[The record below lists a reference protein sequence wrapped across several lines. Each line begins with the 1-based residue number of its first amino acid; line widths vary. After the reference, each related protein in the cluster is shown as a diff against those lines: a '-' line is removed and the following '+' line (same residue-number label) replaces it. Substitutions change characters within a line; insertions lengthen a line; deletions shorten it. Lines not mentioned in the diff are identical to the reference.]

1 MSFLAKQFRRFD
13 VIGEIMYNSCK
24 QIKTIKHT
32 GRTMAPRIPPN
43 ANINVK
49 PALTYSPGDVVAAK
63 NPKTG
68 ETNFLRVIAG
78 PWTDMVSDDVPPRE
92 MKLKASTYW
101 LEVDNSV
108 EEIEDSRHFGPV
120 HTTDILGRAFNI
132 ELGDTYH
139 PIMHNSD
146 KAVEED
152 SRNAWTFPYL
162 INNFSDLTNVVKLS
176 NDDQW
181 INQTLRTRVRCRVMA
196 QQQQTAQQQE
206 QELPE
211 VIVV

>member
-1 MSFLAKQFRRFD
+1 
-13 VIGEIMYNSCK
+13 
-24 QIKTIKHT
+24 
-32 GRTMAPRIPPN
+32 
-43 ANINVK
+43 
-49 PALTYSPGDVVAAK
+49 
-63 NPKTG
+63 
-68 ETNFLRVIAG
+68 
-78 PWTDMVSDDVPPRE
+78 MVSDDVPPRE

-132 ELGDTYH
+132 ELGDTYR

-162 INNFSDLTNVVKLS
+162 INNFSDLTNVVSYLMMTSGLTKHFVQEYVAVSWHNNNKQHNNKNCQKLLLF
-176 NDDQW
+176 NCFLFPNR
-181 INQTLRTRVRCRVMA
+181 I
-196 QQQQTAQQQE
+196 
-206 QELPE
+206 
-211 VIVV
+211 